1 MVIWVTGLSGAGKT
15 TLCQALCQLLKPR
28 LPQLVLLDG
37 DAMRSVFNHE
47 IGYREV
53 DRLAHVRRIQ
63 RLAKLLSDQ
72 GQVVL
77 TAVLYSHPD
86 LLSWNREHLQ
96 PYVEIYLRAP
106 LEALR
111 QRDTKDLYAKAL
123 AGERVHVVGVDIPW
137 HAPQQADLVID
148 MNHLE
153 SPEQLARTVIAAIPQ
168 LRQMFDG
175 AHVHALHQ

>member
-1 MVIWVTGLSGAGKT
+1 MVIWVTGLSGTGKT
-15 TLCQALCQLLKPR
+15 TVCQALHHLLKPR

-37 DAMRSVFNHE
+37 DAIRAVFNHE

-106 LEALR
+106 LEVLR

-123 AGERVHVVGVDIPW
+123 AGARADVVGVDIPW
-137 HAPQQADLVID
+137 HAPQHADLVID
-148 MNHLE
+148 MDH
-153 SPEQLARTVIAAIPQ
+153 PEPPERLARTVIAAVPR
-168 LRQMFDG
+168 LRQTLDG
-175 AHVHALHQ
+175 EHVHTLHQ